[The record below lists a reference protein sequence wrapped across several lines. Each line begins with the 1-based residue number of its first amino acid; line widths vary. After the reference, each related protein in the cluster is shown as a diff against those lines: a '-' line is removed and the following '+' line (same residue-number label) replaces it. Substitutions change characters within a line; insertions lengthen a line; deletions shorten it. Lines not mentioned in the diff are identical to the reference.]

1 MTYSQTV
8 TELSTPRSLNLPPEL
23 GEESTLHRPQQEGQ
37 LAADRAY
44 QAIKWG
50 ILNLKYP
57 PGSAIKDTELMQSL
71 GLGRTPIREAIKKLE
86 VEMLVVSQ
94 PRQGTYVSQISLADF
109 GHLYQIRRQLT
120 DLAVSLAVKHRGS
133 GELPRL
139 RKQVERLPGLMPRAP
154 RTVIRSLLRF
164 EYQLGALSGNHYLK
178 RMLER
183 SCGYTQRVW
192 LLVAEEL
199 TAEDLQLKEYVNLV
213 GQMERGK
220 IRTARE
226 VMIRHL
232 DIVHENVLNYF

>member
-1 MTYSQTV
+1 MTYSQAV
-8 TELSTPRSLNLPPEL
+8 TELSIFRGLKPPPGL
-23 GEESTLHRPQQEGQ
+23 GEESAHQRPHQKGQ

-44 QAIKWG
+44 QAIKWR

-94 PRQGTYVSQISLADF
+94 PRRGTYVSPISLTDICQ
-109 GHLYQIRRQLT
+109 LYQIRRQLT
-120 DLAVSLAVKHRGS
+120 ALAVELAVRHCKP
-133 GELPRL
+133 GELVRL
-139 RKQVERLPGLMPRAP
+139 RKQVRGLPALMPKAP
-154 RTVIRSLLRF
+154 RTVIRALLRF
-164 EYQLGALSGNHYLK
+164 EYQLGALSGNHYLE

-192 LLVAEEL
+192 LLVAEKL
-199 TAEDLQLKEYVNLV
+199 GAEDLKLEDYVRLV
-213 GQMERGK
+213 NNMEKGK

-226 VMIRHL
+226 DMIRHL
-232 DIVHENVLNYF
+232 DAVHENVLSYF